1 MYISR
6 TAVHFLAN
14 NMIKTHQETA
24 RRSGRHAA
32 FLSVG
37 RYMGMLTAIVHRA
50 RLPDLSRWHVVPLLL
65 ASLLL
70 GANAPLCDPPWLPLN
85 GSAFL
90 QYNSTSYNDD
100 MAWASTWMYLCVLT
114 FLITNLFLG
123 L

>member
-1 MYISR
+1 MLDATLNRIL
-6 TAVHFLAN
+6 T
-14 NMIKTHQETA
+14 
-24 RRSGRHAA
+24 
-32 FLSVG
+32 LSV
-37 RYMGMLTAIVHRA
+37 A
-50 RLPDLSRWHVVPLLL
+50 VVCAVPGYQGYYQAALMIQ
-65 ASLLL
+65 ACTQPPSLLL

>member
-1 MYISR
+1 M
-6 TAVHFLAN
+6 AVVCAVPGYQGYYQAAL
-14 NMIKTHQETA
+14 MIQACTQ
-24 RRSGRHAA
+24 
-32 FLSVG
+32 
-37 RYMGMLTAIVHRA
+37 
-50 RLPDLSRWHVVPLLL
+50 PP
-65 ASLLL
+65 SLLL